1 MYLAC
6 AVIVRGPNISVS
18 GMQNNIEHI
27 KSKIKMAPWNL
38 DGFKTGMC
46 STASIMNP
54 SAPSALCLA
63 NNCAIAD
70 TFRGIQQDFYRSYKR
85 KAHVHH
91 YTKFMEEEKFV
102 AANDKICDLI
112 EAYELLDA
120 GGAYKL
126 GRTSNSSSS
135 SSKMNDDRV
144 KEGKGGEY
152 NDSKEEEK
160 RKKVSLLFN
169 KNRGAPRG

>member
-1 MYLAC
+1 MLEIFFTTKDFPLETNIFLTFKLYEQKIFFGYSIVHLPDC
-6 AVIVRGPNISVS
+6 FFPLIICSKLKTKLFVI
-18 GMQNNIEHI
+18 
-27 KSKIKMAPWNL
+27 
-38 DGFKTGMC
+38 FKFLIIF
-46 STASIMNP
+46 S
-54 SAPSALCLA
+54 
-63 NNCAIAD
+63 
-70 TFRGIQQDFYRSYKR
+70 
-85 KAHVHH
+85 
-91 YTKFMEEEKFV
+91 
-102 AANDKICDLI
+102 LI

-169 KNRGAPRG
+169 KNRGPVVGV